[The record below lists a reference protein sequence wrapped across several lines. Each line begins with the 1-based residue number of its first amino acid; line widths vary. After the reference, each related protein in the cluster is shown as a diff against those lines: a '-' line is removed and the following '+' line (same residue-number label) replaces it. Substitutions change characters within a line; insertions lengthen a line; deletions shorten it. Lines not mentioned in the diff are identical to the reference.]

1 MDEEEYNRICKN
13 IQQEN
18 KYIIKEGLLY
28 ILLYK
33 RKGEKNLRLSLFD
46 L

>member
-28 ILLYK
+28 TVYYYI
-33 RKGEKNLRLSLFD
+33 RERVKGI
-46 L
+46 